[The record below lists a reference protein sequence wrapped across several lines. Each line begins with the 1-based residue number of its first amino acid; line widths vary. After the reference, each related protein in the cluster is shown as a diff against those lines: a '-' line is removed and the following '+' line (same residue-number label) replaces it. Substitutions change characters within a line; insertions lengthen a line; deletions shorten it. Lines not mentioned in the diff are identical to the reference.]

1 MVAMV
6 SVETTAA
13 VAGLAAVAAS
23 AATWAWLRYEA
34 KPKLSLTPT
43 YTNFY
48 RRPTTGAELAPMMA
62 RAASGEDAEAA
73 VMSLRDASA
82 TDRENDWQV
91 ALTTAGFIAK
101 LKGAVAKT
109 KEDRVT
115 DEYCKCVLLTGG
127 VGFVGSH
134 IGERLL
140 ADGIAV
146 VMGASSAPV
155 VGRR

>member
-1 MVAMV
+1 
-6 SVETTAA
+6 
-13 VAGLAAVAAS
+13 
-23 AATWAWLRYEA
+23 
-34 KPKLSLTPT
+34 
-43 YTNFY
+43 
-48 RRPTTGAELAPMMA
+48 
-62 RAASGEDAEAA
+62 
-73 VMSLRDASA
+73 MSLRDASA

-146 VMGASSAPV
+146 VIYDIFNSETTKSAEKQENAALLYRAASEHAAKGAKLTIVNGDIRDQEHVMKVIQEHGVTGTRHKTVRTPPPLSTSCTS
-155 VGRR
+155 